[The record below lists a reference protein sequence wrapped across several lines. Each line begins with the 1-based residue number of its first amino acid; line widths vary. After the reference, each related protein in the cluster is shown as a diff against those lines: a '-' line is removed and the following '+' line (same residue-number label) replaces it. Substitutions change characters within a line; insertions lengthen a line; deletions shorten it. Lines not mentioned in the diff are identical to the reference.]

1 MYLHGTWLKSQ
12 YRNGVFM
19 KQTKKLTR
27 RMMKRLEREGKSV
40 KDYRFVRD
48 IGDAWLLLNISTDAY
63 YTLMKE

>member
-1 MYLHGTWLKSQ
+1 
-12 YRNGVFM
+12 M

-48 IGDAWLLLNISTDAY
+48 IGDAWLLLDISTDAY